1 MGTAKIR
8 TMKKFLIAVLLV
20 LAIST
25 GYSQT
30 QFREIYNQTA
40 LVDKDN
46 KLTRAFGEN
55 IFIFNYGSEPVIKL
69 YMYDGSVRMFDQI
82 TDRKYG
88 TTEGGMTFHYARYE
102 ERSQHFTV
110 TVQLFDDEQYGVRLV
125 FSDGQTIQFIP

>member
-1 MGTAKIR
+1 
-8 TMKKFLIAVLLV
+8 MKKFLIAVLLV

>member
-1 MGTAKIR
+1 
-8 TMKKFLIAVLLV
+8 MKKFLIAVLLV

-46 KLTRAFGEN
+46 KLTRKFGEN

-88 TTEGGMTFHYARYE
+88 KTEGGMTFHYARYE

-110 TVQLFDDEQYGVRLV
+110 TVQLFDDRQYGVRLV

>member
-1 MGTAKIR
+1 
-8 TMKKFLIAVLLV
+8 MKKILIVLLLV
-20 LAIST
+20 LAVST

-30 QFREIYNQTA
+30 QFREIYSQTA

-46 KLTRAFGEN
+46 KLTRKFGEN

-110 TVQLFDDEQYGVRLV
+110 TVQLFDDKQYGVRLV

>member
-1 MGTAKIR
+1 
-8 TMKKFLIAVLLV
+8 MKKILIALLLV
-20 LAIST
+20 LAVST

-30 QFREIYNQTA
+30 QFREIYSQSA

-46 KLTRAFGEN
+46 KVTRKVGEN

-82 TDRKYG
+82 TDREYG
-88 TTEGGMTFHYARYE
+88 KTVGGMTFHYAKYE

-110 TVQLFDDEQYGVRLV
+110 LVQLFDDRQYGVRLV
-125 FSDGQTIQFIP
+125 FTDGQTIQFIH

>member
-1 MGTAKIR
+1 
-8 TMKKFLIAVLLV
+8 MKKFLIAVLLV

-46 KLTRAFGEN
+46 KLTRKFGEN

-110 TVQLFDDEQYGVRLV
+110 TVQLFDDKQYGVRLV